1 VWRHLNVV
9 RLGGRGDLP
18 RLDYAADPP
27 HVEVE
32 LDRHGLAE
40 GLVVGDVRR
49 ERAELDRREPE
60 VDVVARA
67 LCGVV
72 GVEL

>member
-1 VWRHLNVV
+1 
-9 RLGGRGDLP
+9 
-18 RLDYAADPP
+18 
-27 HVEVE
+27 
-32 LDRHGLAE
+32 LAE

-67 LCGVV
+67 LCGVL